1 MEIETGL
8 MGNNNGETWRDP
20 EDVAKGPSLEVV
32 ERQVNMRLEKGLKR
46 YEALFDAS
54 NAGRRQELDP

>member
-1 MEIETGL
+1 